1 MLRPRGPFDL
11 ALSLRAAASFFPIA
25 GPPPAILRMPIQLAD
40 EKTAIV
46 EVSQAGGRPS
56 GLLYASSSARW
67 RKDHLRAIVRWLV
80 SADLDLRPFYVLAE
94 KDLIMRAAVRSLCGL
109 KPLRPATLF
118 EMAVIAITEQ
128 QLSLAA
134 AFHIRSRLVK
144 RFGRPLD
151 GLWVFPSPERL
162 ADARLRD
169 LGACGLSRR
178 KSEYIRALA
187 RRMAEGG
194 LDLEALKR
202 ESDQRIREDLL
213 RNRGF
218 GEWSA
223 QYILSRGF
231 GRPDILPSADIG
243 LRHAVGQYFA
253 NGRRLTAAELEDA
266 LAQFKPFRGLAAFY
280 LAVHWRLPCPVIK
293 GGS

>member
-56 GLLYASSSARW
+56 GLLYASSTARW

-94 KDLIMRAAVRSLCGL
+94 KDLIMR
-109 KPLRPATLF
+109 
-118 EMAVIAITEQ
+118 
-128 QLSLAA
+128 
-134 AFHIRSRLVK
+134 
-144 RFGRPLD
+144 
-151 GLWVFPSPERL
+151 

-243 LRHAVGQYFA
+243 LRRAVGHYFA

-293 GGS
+293 